1 MGFLQCRSFCGL
13 FVPRV
18 VRLYVNAPGASWA
31 SPRIDLGGPFG
42 RWGIR
47 LHRGEYE
54 DDNMKIEYYD
64 NEDTVREYV

>member
-1 MGFLQCRSFCGL
+1 M
-13 FVPRV
+13 
-18 VRLYVNAPGASWA
+18 NTPGTSWA
-31 SPRIDLGGPFG
+31 SPRIDLGGPYG

-54 DDNMKIEYYD
+54 DDNMKIEYYN